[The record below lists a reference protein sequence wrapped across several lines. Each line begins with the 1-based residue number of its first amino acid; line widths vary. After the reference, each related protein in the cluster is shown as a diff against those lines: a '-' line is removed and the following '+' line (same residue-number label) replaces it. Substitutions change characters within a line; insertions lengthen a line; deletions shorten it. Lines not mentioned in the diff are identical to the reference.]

1 MGNGQHNT
9 TQHNTHARRKVRAR
23 STAQHSNTYTTPH
36 TMADERTLKDA
47 FALFDKSASGAVS
60 SAVLGD
66 MLRAVGQNPTLKEIS
81 NLQDSLSSNEIDYE
95 SFKSIVNRDGGFKS
109 LGKPEDYVKAFQIFD
124 KNLTGFIS
132 VGELKYI
139 LTTIGE
145 KLTNE
150 EVDELLKNVTIT
162 EDKSVDYAEFVK
174 SILSQ

>member
-1 MGNGQHNT
+1 MGNGQHST
-9 TQHNTHARRKVRAR
+9 TQHTHQKNKSKNHATTRA
-23 STAQHSNTYTTPH
+23 THTHHTH

>member
-1 MGNGQHNT
+1 
-9 TQHNTHARRKVRAR
+9 
-23 STAQHSNTYTTPH
+23 
-36 TMADERTLKDA
+36 MADERTLQDA
-47 FALFDKSASGAVS
+47 FALFDKSGNGKVS

-66 MLRAVGQNPTLKEIS
+66 MLRAVGQNPTLKEIAD
-81 NLQDSLSSNEIDYE
+81 LQDTTSSEIDYA
-95 SFKSIVNRDGGFKS
+95 SFEKIVNREGGFKS
-109 LGKPEDYVKAFQIFD
+109 LGKPEDYIKAFQIFD

-132 VGELKYI
+132 VGEIKYI

-162 EDKSVDYAEFVK
+162 DDNSVDYAEFVK